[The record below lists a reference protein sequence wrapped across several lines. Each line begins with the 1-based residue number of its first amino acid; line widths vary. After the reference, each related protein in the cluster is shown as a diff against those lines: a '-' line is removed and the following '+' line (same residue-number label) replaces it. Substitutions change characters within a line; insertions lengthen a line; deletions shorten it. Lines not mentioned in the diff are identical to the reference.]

1 MPSLAGGTALAAAQ
15 TGNSMTAL
23 MASMNAQGL
32 TGDMATRALAA
43 YRRTAQPAP
52 VVASLN

>member
-1 MPSLAGGTALAAAQ
+1 MAY
-15 TGNSMTAL
+15 AL

-52 VVASLN
+52 VVASRVPAT